1 LQYTGEKMRLFYA
14 LLIGFFIGG
23 CASVQKGDHVTYVSD
38 EYIFV
43 ENNFINKSI
52 DCVELGK
59 LEQGMMLKFCVG
71 ENYASVPVQGF
82 IFEHHYSGFDERFIG
97 PSLSFKTKSLI
108 SVQCSSETKDDA
120 SFGKE
125 YVNCMVPQNSFDLY
139 AFIVNAEGDV
149 PGQLRAALGE
159 QKIYPLVIDE
169 KSRMLLKQFYKD
181 RAKKSRSDWKKRA
194 L

>member
-1 LQYTGEKMRLFYA
+1 MRLFYTLT
-14 LLIGFFIGG
+14 LLTGLFIGG
-23 CASVQKGDHVTYVSD
+23 CASVQKGDHVTYVSN
-38 EYIFV
+38 EYIFI

-59 LEQGMMLKFCVG
+59 LEQGMKLRFCVG

-82 IFEHHYSGFDERFIG
+82 IFEHDYSGFDERFIG
-97 PSLSFKTKSLI
+97 PSLSFKTNRLI

-120 SFGKE
+120 PSGKE

-139 AFIVNAEGDV
+139 AFIINAAGDV
-149 PGQLRAALGE
+149 PGQLKAALGE
-159 QKIYPLVIDE
+159 KKIYPLVIGE
-169 KSRMLLKQFYKD
+169 KSRSLLRQFYKE
-181 RAKKSRSDWKKRA
+181 RAQKSRDDWKKRA